1 MRISCLLSIIGLLHI
16 ASAAYG
22 QITLKEKNAPLEKV
36 LSEIERQTK
45 YVFLYDPDEVKIGPI
60 TVGVINASLQET
72 LEACFKGQ
80 SVEFTIVGNN
90 VLLKRK
96 QAGDDQRITEIN
108 IRGRVV
114 DENGSPWGA

>member
-1 MRISCLLSIIGLLHI
+1 MRLTTLLLVTALIG
-16 ASAAYG
+16 ASSAAYG

-36 LSEIERQTK
+36 LSDIERQTK
-45 YVFLYDPDEVKIGPI
+45 FVFLYDPDEVKIGPI

-80 SVEFTIVGNN
+80 PVEFTIVGNN

-114 DENGSPWGA
+114 DENGSPLG